1 MKTSA
6 IIITAL
12 LAGAS
17 LHADETSELSTP
29 KLDYSITSNFAFT
42 SEYVFRGLK
51 VTDQAF
57 EPSLEVDSN
66 NFDLGIWTS
75 QPIIRNEQNE
85 IDIYG
90 GYKYAVNKDLSVQAV
105 ATYYLYPEF
114 NRTSPTNIDGARNS
128 FEPGVGVTYTIA
140 GFSPSAF
147 YYYDVVLKQ
156 QTGLG
161 SLGYALP
168 LASLGTELDLTG
180 YVGTVSA
187 REATPSLKKNVHQ
200 SYNYTGADLSL
211 PYKLASNTTLTLAAH
226 YANNFNGP
234 LGTKRDLVWWSA
246 GVAIGF

>member
-180 YVGTVSA
+180 YVGTSSGTDV
-187 REATPSLKKNVHQ
+187 TPDLVEHVHQ
-200 SYNYTGADLSL
+200 SYNYYGADVSL
-211 PYKLASNTTLTLAAH
+211 PYKLAPNTTVTLAGH
-226 YANNFNGP
+226 YATNNNTPF
-234 LGTKRDLVWWSA
+234 GTKKDLFWWS
-246 GVAIGF
+246 IGLTMGF